1 MLPSVT
7 FILALAL
14 AIAAVTS
21 AKRVELDWNIT
32 YVQAN
37 PDGLNERRVI
47 GINGKWPPP
56 VVHVDLN
63 DTLVIKAHNKL
74 DVGTTLHAHGFH
86 QNGTNFYD
94 GVPGHTECGIAPNAT
109 FTYVIPVTQSG
120 TFWLHGHYS
129 AQLVDGLRT
138 PLISHPPKEDY
149 EYDEDM
155 ILMLEAWYHRESE
168 AIYDQLLSTSQ
179 EIRDAPFLPFM
190 LINSAGGPDLNRTK
204 IRMQPGKTYR
214 LRLINAS
221 PTGMVRFGIE
231 QHTMRIIEVDSIG
244 TEIKETNSIQL
255 SAGQRTSVLVTAKDT
270 AEHNYIFHAD
280 IFTDMQQ
287 GIARA
292 TLPYEGIVEYS
303 TTAPLL
309 NYTKDGTNSTVDW
322 EFTQDVDLVPLVKIP
337 PPGVHRWVPLEIAT
351 SIYTDRKEHMAFNN
365 RTYAMPLVP
374 SLLTA
379 LSTGYQAYFPD
390 VYGFKTYPV
399 VLDPLEDVE
408 IALFNKD
415 VSSHPFHLHGHDIFV
430 MARGMLA
437 TAPANDIT
445 AGPFPVRR
453 DTITV
458 PPKAFAI
465 IRFRAD
471 NPGVWIFHCHM
482 QYHMEQGLA
491 MAFIESPRGINVHLN
506 NVPKDLLQ
514 NCEAMGIPTKGN
526 ALGKVG
532 LDMSNDIHGPYP
544 LTGF

>member
-1 MLPSVT
+1 MLPSIAY
-7 FILALAL
+7 ILAVVLS
-14 AIAAVTS
+14 IAAVS
-21 AKRVELDWNIT
+21 SGKRVELDWDIT

-56 VVHVDLN
+56 VINVDLG
-63 DTLVIKAHNKL
+63 DTLAIKATNRL

-86 QNGTNFYD
+86 QNGTNYYD
-94 GVPGHTECGIAPNAT
+94 GVPRHTECGIAPNKT
-109 FTYVIPVTQSG
+109 FTYNIQVTQSG

-138 PLISHPPKEDY
+138 PLISHPPQEHY
-149 EYDEDM
+149 TYDEDLV
-155 ILMLEAWYHRESE
+155 LMLEAWYHRDSE

-179 EIRDAPFLPFM
+179 EIRDAPFLPVM
-190 LINSAGGPDLNRTK
+190 LINSVGGPDLNRTK
-204 IRMQPGKTYR
+204 IRMEPGKTYR

-231 QHTMRIIEVDSIG
+231 QHTMRIIEIDSIG
-244 TEIKETNSIQL
+244 TEVKETNSIQL

-270 AEHNYIFHAD
+270 ADHNYIFHAD

-292 TLPYEGIVEYS
+292 TLPYEGIVEYAAA
-303 TTAPLL
+303 APLL
-309 NYTKDGTNSTVDW
+309 NYTRDGTNSTVDW
-322 EFTQDVDLVPLVKIP
+322 QFTQDVDLVPLVKIA
-337 PPGVHRWVPLEIAT
+337 PPGVNKWVPLEIAT
-351 SIYTDRKEHMAFNN
+351 SIYTDRREHMAFNN

-379 LSTGYQAYFPD
+379 LSTGMQAYFPD

-399 VLDPLEDVE
+399 VLDPNEDIE

-430 MARGMLA
+430 MARGKLA
-437 TAPANDIT
+437 NAPTNQFT

-458 PPKAFAI
+458 PPKEFAI

-491 MAFIESPRGINVHLN
+491 MVFVESPHGINFNLK
-506 NVPKDLLQ
+506 NVPRDLLS
-514 NCEAMGIPTKGN
+514 NCDAMGIPTTGN
-526 ALGKVG
+526 ALGKIG
-532 LDMSNDIHGPYP
+532 LDMSGDARGPYP